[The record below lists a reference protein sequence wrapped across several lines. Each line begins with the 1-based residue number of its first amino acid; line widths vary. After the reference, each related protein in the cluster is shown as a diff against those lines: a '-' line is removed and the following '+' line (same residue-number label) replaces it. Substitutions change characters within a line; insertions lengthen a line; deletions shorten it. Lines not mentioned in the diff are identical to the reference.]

1 LGCNSYLNKA
11 FVFLLCTPYFVNM
24 ASTDTDVSSLVSSVV
39 AAFHGSA
46 SNMRT
51 IVAASTR
58 RVETSEEL
66 SREKELLDALQ
77 AAAQQIARAFAVGK
91 QAMGDSYGDGHGKS
105 FSPTWKFAA
114 ARLIS
119 KLQKIQNLSWL
130 ACLIL

>member
-1 LGCNSYLNKA
+1 
-11 FVFLLCTPYFVNM
+11 M

-51 IVAASTR
+51 IVTASTQ

-66 SREKELLDALQ
+66 SREKQLLDALQ

-105 FSPTWKFAA
+105 FSLT
-114 ARLIS
+114 
-119 KLQKIQNLSWL
+119 
-130 ACLIL
+130 